1 MSPNTIITIL
11 SILETVAETSLKLYS
26 NYKQVQN
33 IDPSSVVLE
42 DEKRLADALQK
53 TIELR
58 MEIRQKL
65 IDELESE
72 QSNTD
77 TES

>member
-42 DEKRLADALQK
+42 DEKRLADALLK